1 MSGVAHGIKT
11 KTLKNKEFFF
21 DFLRHF
27 TPKVHMGFLKKC
39 KPFRPAVWTAAIANR
54 NIYNFDPNSCNISIG
69 NEILERIGND

>member
-1 MSGVAHGIKT
+1 MESKQKLKKIKNFI
-11 KTLKNKEFFF
+11 LFFYAY
-21 DFLRHF
+21 F

-39 KPFRPAVWTAAIANR
+39 QPFRPAVWTAIANR

>member
-1 MSGVAHGIKT
+1 
-11 KTLKNKEFFF
+11 
-21 DFLRHF
+21 
-27 TPKVHMGFLKKC
+27 MGFLKKC